1 MNENLLPAF
10 QRLFEVVHELR
21 EKCPWDRKQTK
32 ESLRH
37 LTIEETY
44 ELSEAIL
51 EDDWDEVKVEVGDLL
66 LHILFYARL
75 GEEVNAFSTEEMIE
89 TLTAKLIRRHPHI
102 YGDVQADT
110 AEKVTQNWE
119 QIKQAE
125 KKAAGTVKKSVL
137 SGVPAGLPSLIK
149 ALRIQEKVQSV
160 GFDWDE
166 SGPVWGKVEEEIG
179 EFKTEVDA
187 MEKGNGDKAAVEAE
201 FGDVLFAMVNYARHL
216 GINPEDALEKS
227 NQKFKRRFEYL
238 EDKVDEAG
246 KDLKGL
252 SLEEM
257 DVYWEEAKS
266 REVKGS

>member
-1 MNENLLPAF
+1 MNENLLPTF

-44 ELSEAIL
+44 ELSDAIL
-51 EDDWDEVKVEVGDLL
+51 ENDWDEVKVEVGDLL

-75 GEEVNAFSTEEMIE
+75 GEEEEQFSTEEMIQA
-89 TLTAKLIRRHPHI
+89 LTDKLIRRHPHI

-119 QIKQAE
+119 QIKQQE
-125 KKAAGTVKKSVL
+125 KALAGRKEKKSVL
-137 SGVPAGLPSLIK
+137 SGVPGGLPSLIK

-160 GFDWDE
+160 GFDWEDKA
-166 SGPVWGKVEEEIG
+166 PVWDKVQEEIDELQVEVQALEAG
-179 EFKTEVDA
+179 EGSK
-187 MEKGNGDKAAVEAE
+187 EKAEAE
-201 FGDVLFAMVNYARHL
+201 FGDVLFAMVNYARHI

-227 NQKFKRRFEYL
+227 NQKFKRRFEYV
-238 EDKVDEAG
+238 ENAADEAG
-246 KDLKGL
+246 KQLKGM

-266 REVKGS
+266 KEKS